1 MVRARDGVSPVPS
14 TPVPFREAFALWA
27 KVGCLGFGGPA
38 GQIALM
44 HRLVVDEKRWV
55 AEDVFLRALNFCML
69 LPGPEAQQLATY
81 LGWRLHGTR
90 GGLAAGILFVLPGFI
105 VVMALSALYAAHH
118 DSAWAEALFLGIKAA
133 VVVIVVEALL
143 RIARRALKDSRHWV
157 LAAAAFAALFALG
170 VPFPLV
176 VLAAAL
182 YGYATAE
189 DGAALPAAAP
199 VAAGRPGRTLAIGLA
214 LWLGP
219 LAALW
224 LTLGAA
230 DLFTQM
236 AAFFAKLAVVTFGGA
251 YAVLAYV
258 AQAAVEDFG
267 WLSPGEMADGLG
279 LAETTPGPL
288 ILVLQFV
295 GFLAA
300 FRAPGALDPY
310 LAGALGAT
318 LVVWMTFAPSF
329 LWIFLG
335 APHIENL
342 QRRPR
347 LAGALAAVTAAVVG
361 VIANLALWFA
371 LHVLFAAHL
380 WWGAGPLGFEVPEP
394 QSLDPRALVIAF
406 AAGLAMFVL
415 RWRLVPTLALSAA
428 LGLATLLF

>member
-1 MVRARDGVSPVPS
+1 MSPAPPPS
-14 TPVPFREAFALWA
+14 GPVPFREALVLWA

-38 GQIALM
+38 GQIALL
-44 HRLVVDEKRWV
+44 HRLVVDEKKWV
-55 AEDVFLRALNFCML
+55 AEDAFLRALNFCML

-90 GGLAAGILFVLPGFI
+90 GGLAAGILFVLPGFAI
-105 VVMALSALYAAHH
+105 VMVLSALYAAHS
-118 DSAWAEALFLGIKAA
+118 DSAWAQALFLGIKAA

-143 RIARRALKDSRHWV
+143 RIARRALKDTRHWM

-182 YGYATAE
+182 YGYATSGGQIASSV
-189 DGAALPAAAP
+189 PAP
-199 VAAGRPGRTLAIGLA
+199 AGRPWRTLTIGLA

-224 LTLGAA
+224 LTRGAG
-230 DLFTQM
+230 DLFTEM

-267 WLSPGEMADGLG
+267 WLTPGEMADGLG

-318 LVVWMTFAPSF
+318 LVVWTTFAPSF

-335 APHIENL
+335 APHIERL
-342 QRRPR
+342 QGRPR
-347 LAGALAAVTAAVVG
+347 LSGALAAVTAAVVG

-371 LHVLFAAHL
+371 LHVLFASHT
-380 WWGAGPLGFEVPEP
+380 WWGAGPLGIEVPDP
-394 QSLDPRALVIAF
+394 ASLDIRALVIAL
-406 AAGLAMFVL
+406 AVAVAMFAF
-415 RWRLVPTLALSAA
+415 RWRLGPTLALSAA
-428 LGLATLLF
+428 LGLATLLL

>member
-1 MVRARDGVSPVPS
+1 MRPAPPS
-14 TPVPFREAFALWA
+14 SVPFREALALWA

-90 GGLAAGILFVLPGFI
+90 GGLASGILFVLPGFI

-118 DSAWAEALFLGIKAA
+118 DNAWAQALFLGIKAA

-143 RIARRALKDSRHWV
+143 RIARRALKGARHWI

-176 VLAAAL
+176 ILAAAL
-182 YGYATAE
+182 YGYATAD
-189 DGAALPAAAP
+189 DGAVPRAPAP
-199 VAAGRPGRTLAIGLA
+199 GPPGRPWRTLAIGLA

-224 LTLGAA
+224 LALGAD
-230 DLFTQM
+230 DLFTRM

-251 YAVLAYV
+251 YAVLTYV

-318 LVVWMTFAPSF
+318 LVVWTTFVPSF

-335 APHIENL
+335 APHIERL
-342 QRRPR
+342 QGRPR

-371 LHVLFAAHL
+371 LHVLFASHT
-380 WWGAGPLGFEVPEP
+380 WWGAGPVGFEVPEP
-394 QSLDPRALVIAF
+394 ESLDPRALVIAL

-415 RWRLVPTLALSAA
+415 KWRLVPTLALSAA
-428 LGLATLLF
+428 LGLATLLL